1 MDNKQQKQQQKK
13 TKPVLEYMIQESQ
26 YKILNEQYTAEE
38 LAPYLNHLKK
48 KKLEELT
55 LTEAS
60 SLIKILKEKGEK
72 ENE

>member
-1 MDNKQQKQQQKK
+1 
-13 TKPVLEYMIQESQ
+13 MIQESQ